1 MNSPSISIIVPAYNS
16 EETIEHCIA
25 SLVNQ
30 DYGNVEEIVIID
42 NGSVDDT
49 AEIADQYATRVY
61 EYTDTQGSYAARNF
75 GLQQVES
82 DLVAFTDADCVP
94 SENWISELV
103 ACYTSTDADLVGGNV
118 RFQFENRSAAEL
130 YDVSTSMNNGR
141 LIQER
146 GCSVTA
152 NLLVRRAV
160 FDEIGPFPQQLVSGG
175 DTAWTGRA
183 TENGYHLEY
192 CSDAIVNHPTRSLR
206 ESLRK
211 HRRLGYGEGQRLHGS
226 SRSHQAKR
234 LLISLLPRPI
244 SYIKT
249 DLQHNDL
256 QYTTPLIAK
265 LFVIS
270 WIGRLVQGY
279 GKVEGLCEEN

>member
-1 MNSPSISIIVPAYNS
+1 MITPSVSIVVPVYNA
-16 EETIEHCIA
+16 EETIEGCVA

-30 DYGNVEEIVIID
+30 NYENVEDILIID
-42 NGSVDDT
+42 NGSTDNT
-49 AEIADQYATRVY
+49 AEIADQYSTRVY
-61 EYTDTQGSYAARNF
+61 EYTEVQGSYAARNF

-82 DLVAFTDADCVP
+82 ELVAFTDADCVP
-94 SENWISELV
+94 SEDWLSELV
-103 ACYTSTDADLVGGNV
+103 ACYASTDADLVGGNV
-118 RFQFENRSAAEL
+118 QFQFERRSAAEL
-130 YDVSTSMNNGR
+130 YDASTSMNNGR
-141 LIQER
+141 LIEER

-183 TENGYHLEY
+183 TENGYHLKY
-192 CSDAIVNHPTRSLR
+192 CPDAVVNHPTRSLR

-211 HRRLGYGEGQRLHGS
+211 HRRLGYGEGQRLHGT

-249 DLQHNDL
+249 DLEHNDL
-256 QYTTPLIAK
+256 QYTPPLIAK
-265 LFVIS
+265 LFMIS
-270 WIGRLVQGY
+270 WIGRLIQGY
-279 GKVEGLCEEN
+279 GKVEGLREEN